1 MWPRCRCLLLQ
12 KMKFFLLVLFLVGIA
27 LLQGCMQMRTS
38 DAKARALFAKK
49 KVSLEIRDTLI
60 AGRHL
65 HFSMTSQNNSL
76 PTLVFV
82 HGSPGSWLH
91 YQKFMLD
98 EDLRKKF
105 QLVCIDRPGFGH
117 SDFGKALHLDEQ
129 SALIAPVLR
138 SLKTE
143 KPMFLCGHSMGGPV
157 VVKLAADHPDLFKTI
172 VIVAG
177 AIDVEQ
183 EKKERWRHI
192 MGHRGLN
199 WLLPGAFRPSN
210 TELLYLKKDL
220 IPLQKD
226 FAKIHCDVRFVHGDQ
241 DTWVPIENVGFGQ
254 KMLVNA
260 RSVRSDTLRGAD
272 HQVPWKRF
280 EELKAILME
289 LE

>member
-1 MWPRCRCLLLQ
+1 MKILL
-12 KMKFFLLVLFLVGIA
+12 FVLFLVGIA
-27 LLQGCMQMRTS
+27 LLQGCMRMRTS

-49 KVSLEIRDTLI
+49 KVPLEIRDTLI

-65 HFSMTSQNNSL
+65 HFAMTSHNNSL

-82 HGSPGSWLH
+82 HGSPGSWFH

-117 SDFGKALHLDEQ
+117 SDFGKALHLNEQ
-129 SALIAPVLR
+129 SELIASVLK

-143 KPMFLCGHSMGGPV
+143 KPMYLCGHSMGGPV

-183 EKKERWRHI
+183 EKKERWRYL
-192 MGHRGLN
+192 MENPALR

-226 FAKIHCDVRFVHGDQ
+226 FANIRCDVHFVHGDR
-241 DTWVPIENVGFGQ
+241 DTWVPIENVDFGK
-254 KMLVNA
+254 KMMVNA
-260 RSVRSDTLRGAD
+260 RSIRSDTLHGAD

-280 EELKAILME
+280 EELKTILME